1 MEKDGGVGLP
11 RSCLCQMSN
20 VCETVVRTMS
30 RKGKVMEEYR
40 VLIGREKNGYQQARM
55 HFERSSK

>member
-1 MEKDGGVGLP
+1 
-11 RSCLCQMSN
+11 
-20 VCETVVRTMS
+20 MS

-55 HFERSSK
+55 HFETFFKMMRMHLLV

>member
-1 MEKDGGVGLP
+1 
-11 RSCLCQMSN
+11 
-20 VCETVVRTMS
+20 MS